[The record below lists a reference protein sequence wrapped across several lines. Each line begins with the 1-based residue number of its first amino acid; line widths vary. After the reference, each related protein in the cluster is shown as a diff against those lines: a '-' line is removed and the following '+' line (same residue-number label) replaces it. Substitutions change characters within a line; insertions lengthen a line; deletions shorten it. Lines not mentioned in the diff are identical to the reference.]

1 MLQIFAKLWL
11 CAWPFFNVL
20 QRIQRKMLPGHCW
33 PGAHCLDGCD
43 TVTPMTRKKATY
55 PKGRGTWGSRAKW
68 GKVLFGQRMT
78 QSLRNGSG
86 VDTRSFA
93 CHELTAPT
101 CNSVVKSGTL
111 KTDDLSLNS
120 DSYTY
125 QLHDLEQVIES
136 LHLCCLLCKEG

>member
-1 MLQIFAKLWL
+1 M
-11 CAWPFFNVL
+11 
-20 QRIQRKMLPGHCW
+20 
-33 PGAHCLDGCD
+33 
-43 TVTPMTRKKATY
+43 
-55 PKGRGTWGSRAKW
+55 GTRAKW
-68 GKVLFGQRMT
+68 GEVLFGQRMT

-93 CHELTAPT
+93 CRELIAPT
-101 CNSVVKSGTL
+101 YNSVVKSGTL

-136 LHLCCLLCKEG
+136 LRLCCPLCKEG